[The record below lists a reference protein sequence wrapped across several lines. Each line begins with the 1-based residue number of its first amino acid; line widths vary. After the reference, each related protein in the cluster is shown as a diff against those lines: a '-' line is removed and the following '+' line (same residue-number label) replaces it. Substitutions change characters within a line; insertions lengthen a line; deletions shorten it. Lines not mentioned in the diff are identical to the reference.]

1 MVMGIMFFTFLVLSF
16 IALISFVVYIDYQ
29 VNNIPEHPQTE
40 AESNVE
46 MMKLRISQM
55 NRKMNR

>member
-1 MVMGIMFFTFLVLSF
+1 MGIMFFTFLVLSF
-16 IALISFVVYIDYQ
+16 IALISFVVYIDVQ

>member
-1 MVMGIMFFTFLVLSF
+1 MTLFFIFLILSF
-16 IALISFVVYIDYQ
+16 VALISFVVYIEYE

-55 NRKMNR
+55 NRKMHR